1 MANVSETTLENT
13 PTWAVATVCFI
24 MIVISIFIEHLL
36 HILARYF
43 KRKRRKSLT
52 EALEKIKTELMLL
65 GFTSL
70 LLTVSEKSIAN
81 ICIPKG
87 VGETLIPC
95 ASIAF
100 DDAEEETKCAEQGK
114 VSLLSREGVRELQYF
129 IFHLAVCHVVS
140 CILTFGLGMA
150 KMRRWE
156 SWEGETKTL
165 EYQFA
170 YDPRRFQLTR
180 QTPFGKRHLNYWSN
194 NSVMYWPVCL
204 VRQFYRSVPKVDYF
218 TLRHGFI
225 MAHFSEES
233 NFDFQKYI
241 ERALENDFG
250 VVVGLSWWIWIFSV
264 LYIFFN
270 ANAFYSHFW
279 LPFIPLMVLLLVGTK
294 LQSIITDMCLDSH
307 DKSHMIKG
315 TLLVRP
321 SDHFFWFGWPKLL
334 LHLISFILFQIRFGI
349 RSCFHEEIE
358 NIIIR
363 VAMVVS
369 VQILCGYVTLP
380 LYALVTQMGTS
391 MRKVV
396 FTENVIR
403 GIQIWQDKAKKNMA
417 LRNPYSQGTSL
428 DTSLS
433 LETSLEASPSFRLGA
448 SLSNFMDRPLDVNK
462 HMDVNITQGEIVSE
476 QQESENQA
484 SNLSSF
490 QGFNL
495 QL

>member
-225 MAHFSEES
+225 M
-233 NFDFQKYI
+233 
-241 ERALENDFG
+241 
-250 VVVGLSWWIWIFSV
+250 
-264 LYIFFN
+264 
-270 ANAFYSHFW
+270 
-279 LPFIPLMVLLLVGTK
+279 VLLLVGTK

-334 LHLISFILFQIRFGI
+334 LHLISFILFQNSFQLAFFTWTSIRFGI

-462 HMDVNITQGEIVSE
+462 HMNVNITQGEIVSE